1 MVEYLLVSDEARISY
16 FFSFIPIYLFVI
28 GEKSFIPTY
37 RFVRGEK
44 KSFTYEV
51 VLKRVFSKKNNP

>member
-1 MVEYLLVSDEARISY
+1 
-16 FFSFIPIYLFVI
+16 VI

-37 RFVRGEK
+37 RFMRGEK

-51 VLKRVFSKKNNP
+51 VLKRVFSKKTTHEIVGEGVSHRP